1 LAQLPYRLSK
11 TAPNSD
17 PATHGACHD
26 RLSPAFA
33 TKRGFKY
40 MSSKLSS
47 TDAIVNQYI
56 GYATSIAREWVAKVP
71 ATIDPADIHS
81 AALDGLNAAARQF
94 DPDHGASF
102 ASYARAFIIG
112 RIKSLLRQLDT
123 LTRGE
128 RSVANAITEATSTL
142 QQMLSRFPSDAEV
155 AEHIGVSVERVR
167 EINTA
172 VDERVVGNI
181 DDISDFTAISDF
193 YVPEESALVAE
204 QSQHIRIAVASLPDS
219 MREVIELI
227 YFDSLAVN
235 EVAEKLGITHEA
247 VSQRHMKGRELLRN
261 ALSEFVGVEDTPDEG
276 RVSQR
281 QRRAYLEDYRSATS
295 NPVALLRSVEFAA

>member
-1 LAQLPYRLSK
+1 
-11 TAPNSD
+11 
-17 PATHGACHD
+17 
-26 RLSPAFA
+26 
-33 TKRGFKY
+33 
-40 MSSKLSS
+40 M
-47 TDAIVNQYI
+47 
-56 GYATSIAREWVAKVP
+56 TS
-71 ATIDPADIHS
+71 
-81 AALDGLNAAARQF
+81 L
-94 DPDHGASF
+94 
-102 ASYARAFIIG
+102 
-112 RIKSLLRQLDT
+112 
-123 LTRGE
+123 
-128 RSVANAITEATSTL
+128 
-142 QQMLSRFPSDAEV
+142 
-155 AEHIGVSVERVR
+155 
-167 EINTA
+167 
-172 VDERVVGNI
+172 
-181 DDISDFTAISDF
+181 TAISDF